1 MLTAQDFVTVSDSF
15 APVQLGAGESSTPSE
30 FSIDPDFANDILNV
44 EEFDLPQDSPDAW
57 NLNLY
62 GLSPFPFGRL

>member
-1 MLTAQDFVTVSDSF
+1 
-15 APVQLGAGESSTPSE
+15 
-30 FSIDPDFANDILNV
+30 V
-44 EEFDLPQDSPDAW
+44 EEFDLPQDNPDAW

>member
-1 MLTAQDFVTVSDSF
+1 MLTAQDFVAVSDSF

-44 EEFDLPQDSPDAW
+44 EEFDLPQDNPDAW

>member
-1 MLTAQDFVTVSDSF
+1 MLTTQDFVALSDSCT
-15 APVQLGAGESSTPSE
+15 PVHLGPRESSTSSE

-44 EEFDLPQDSPDAW
+44 EEFDLPHENPDAW

>member
-1 MLTAQDFVTVSDSF
+1 MLTAQDFVAVSDSC
-15 APVQLGAGESSTPSE
+15 APVHLGARESSTPSE
-30 FSIDPDFANDILNV
+30 FIIDPDFANDILNV
-44 EEFDLPQDSPDAW
+44 EEFDLPQENPDAW